1 MYVLA
6 DLLRLALPKIAMK
19 IPKGPDTNQLTFD
32 FRNASLELQMAV
44 NKFAAATELL
54 VAASAA
60 AEVAAAQPKEV
71 TVPLQDDNLRQL
83 VAQAVLNLSMQSG
96 MSVHRTWVLAYD
108 YLCQY
113 TGFNAAYWMA
123 EGKFKRKLD
132 AVQAHNMLSALHH
145 IVVRMMCTDTFRG
158 KVKLAEL
165 SPA

>member
-1 MYVLA
+1 
-6 DLLRLALPKIAMK
+6 MK

-44 NKFAAATELL
+44 NKFAAATERL
-54 VAASAA
+54 VTASAPTA
-60 AEVAAAQPKEV
+60 ALQPKEV

-83 VAQAVLNLSMQSG
+83 VSQAVLNLSMQSG
-96 MSVHRTWVLAYD
+96 MSIHQTWVLAYD
-108 YLCQY
+108 YLCQN
-113 TGFNAAYWMA
+113 TGFNAAYWMK

-158 KVKLAEL
+158 QVKLAEL